1 MTDVFPGDRV
11 TFHYKGT
18 IVRGVVKKKM
28 VKNVKVTADDGKDW
42 KVTARLLT
50 KEAKKKEDI
59 RICAISA
66 YLEREAGVRLD
77 GDETFEQALKEF
89 RCVESVYTLEEIV
102 ELYQRAGPDAFDH

>member
-1 MTDVFPGDRV
+1 MLTSEQVRGLSDEELRAQINTMITERNLRSEAKNSKVMTDVFPGDRV

-66 YLEREAGVRLD
+66 Y
-77 GDETFEQALKEF
+77 
-89 RCVESVYTLEEIV
+89 
-102 ELYQRAGPDAFDH
+102 